1 MQVAFIGVGKI
12 GNPMARNVLRAG
24 HQMTVHDLR
33 PESATNLLELGA
45 TWAESAAAAVAN
57 AELIF
62 TSLPGPVEIER
73 VLTGADGI
81 LTGARQG
88 SVYFDLSTNLP
99 SVARRLAAVATAQ
112 GLTYLDAP
120 VSGGVVGAEKATLA
134 VMVGGDRAAFDTYR
148 PVLEAIGENIFHLGD
163 VGAGCAAKLANNLI
177 ALATGQLINEAL
189 AVGVKAGIDPDT
201 LFQVLAASSS
211 GPISKLRVPRL
222 LEHNFEN
229 PTFSMA
235 LATKD
240 VGLAV
245 TMGREL
251 GVPMPVAAA
260 AEQTMLA
267 AVARGLGNLDS
278 TATLVILEE
287 LAGIQVRSAASTGA

>member
-189 AVGVKAGIDPDT
+189 AAGVKAGIDPDT